1 VRVTGL
7 FAGVGGIE
15 LGLGRSG
22 HEADL
27 LCENDP
33 GAAAVLRARFP
44 GVPLAA
50 DVRDLDAL
58 PPGTDLVAA
67 GFPCQDLS
75 QCGATKGISGEKSGL
90 VSHLFRLLEACPAPW
105 VLLENVPFMLRLGG
119 GAAIRHLAD
128 RLESLGYRWAYRVV
142 DARAFGIP
150 QRRERVILL
159 ASLADSPASVLFSG
173 GPGAP
178 GEGDHRSRACGF
190 YWTEG
195 RRGLGWAVDAVPTMK
210 GGSGLG
216 IPSPPAIWM
225 PDGRIVTPDIRDA
238 ERLQGLPPGWT
249 EPAEAASKPS
259 HRWKLVGNAVNA
271 AVSSWVGARLAW
283 RRDGRA
289 ELAGDLPAK
298 GGWPKAAAGESGGRR
313 AVRETTWPAAL
324 PAEPLADFLQ
334 FEPKPLSERAT
345 AGFLGRLL
353 DSSLRYPPEFRAALE
368 AHLERMRAAT

>member
-1 VRVTGL
+1 MRVTGL

-90 VSHLFRLLEACPAPW
+90 VSHLFRLLEATPSPW

-128 RLESLGYRWAYRVV
+128 RLESLGYRWAYRVI
-142 DARAFGIP
+142 DARAFGVP

-159 ASLADSPASVLFSG
+159 ASLADSPAAVLFSG

-178 GEGDHRSRACGF
+178 GEGDHRGRACGF

-210 GGSGLG
+210 GGSGVG

-238 ERLQGLPPGWT
+238 ERLQGLPVGWT

-283 RRDGRA
+283 RRDGSA
-289 ELAGDLPAK
+289 EASGGLPEK
-298 GGWPKAAAGESGGRR
+298 GGWPKAAAGGPDGRW
-313 AVRETTWPAAL
+313 AVEETTWPAAL
-324 PAEPLADFLQ
+324 PAEPLADFLE

-353 DSSLRYPPEFRAALE
+353 ESSLRYPPEFRAALE